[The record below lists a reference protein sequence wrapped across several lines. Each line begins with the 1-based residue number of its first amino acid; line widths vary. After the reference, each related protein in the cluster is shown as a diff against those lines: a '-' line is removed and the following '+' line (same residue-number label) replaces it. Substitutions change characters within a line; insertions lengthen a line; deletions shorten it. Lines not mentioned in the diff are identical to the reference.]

1 MDIIIGAIPPL
12 QPASFIKSQEKPSGL
27 IEARLLH
34 SRPPRR
40 GIAGPSG
47 MERRGK
53 KSSDPQ
59 RARVLTIMV
68 PDAAELPPDLDQG
81 GYTVYLRFVKK

>member
-12 QPASFIKSQEKPSGL
+12 QPAPPIKHQEKSGRV
-27 IEARLLH
+27 ITARLLH
-34 SRPPRR
+34 SRPPRH

-53 KSSDPQ
+53 KSSDPR
-59 RARVLTIMV
+59 RARVLTVMV
-68 PDAAELPPDLDQG
+68 PEATDLPPDLDQSE
-81 GYTVYLRFVKK
+81 YTVYLRFVKK